1 MKNAYGKIDVEV
13 IANDTPVGSW
23 FIESNDRGV
32 VAVFT
37 VTSDIED
44 EIVVNAW
51 AMNTKFEEVEKLG
64 VNRRSFD
71 AFLSGAH
78 NSKLTKVPKQ
88 VALDLIDNLKGNY
101 HD

>member
-1 MKNAYGKIDVEV
+1 MKTAYGKVNIEV

-37 VTSDIED
+37 ATSDAEGQIKVD
-44 EIVVNAW
+44 AW
-51 AMNTKFEEVEKLG
+51 AVNTKFEEVEKLG
-64 VNRRSFD
+64 VNRKLFD
-71 AFLSGAH
+71 SYIAKG
-78 NSKLTKVPKQ
+78 KITKIAKQ

-101 HD
+101 YD